1 MSINLPCPHRGQAGC
16 NKNRDWNGV
25 VILKWSNTIG
35 RSEFHSC
42 KNAQRNSPKVKI
54 FLLQVMGHM
63 DVISIVSDGF
73 NVYFPMAMLAFCL
86 ATYFSVGSRLLS
98 LLGFQQFVG
107 DDEVTADL
115 VEEGREL
122 IKRGYSFISA
132 LCMLYKCTLIL
143 RSILSV

>member
-1 MSINLPCPHRGQAGC
+1 MHARMPQKIVLQRISI
-16 NKNRDWNGV
+16 
-25 VILKWSNTIG
+25 T
-35 RSEFHSC
+35 
-42 KNAQRNSPKVKI
+42 
-54 FLLQVMGHM
+54 FLTQVMGHM

-73 NVYFPMAMLAFCL
+73 NVYFPMAMLALCL

-122 IKRGYSFISA
+122 IKRGMLII
-132 LCMLYKCTLIL
+132 LCACDDCHCNCIFLYGCT
-143 RSILSV
+143 

>member
-1 MSINLPCPHRGQAGC
+1 
-16 NKNRDWNGV
+16 
-25 VILKWSNTIG
+25 
-35 RSEFHSC
+35 
-42 KNAQRNSPKVKI
+42 
-54 FLLQVMGHM
+54 MGHM

-122 IKRGYSFISA
+122 IKRGIIIIPLCLLDDFHLNCMFVYGYAQFGTTTFIFWAFIFRESGLWYDIFHDGPLNC
-132 LCMLYKCTLIL
+132 LCMIKNMHLCLMNQK
-143 RSILSV
+143 